1 MVTGRLTATVFV
13 RAEILINRNF
23 EAARTS
29 LSHLAR
35 GCRLTEASEAAYE
48 SGLIGQL
55 RVGPAGDV
63 PGMSK
68 LVRVYV
74 REPVLRDG
82 SAVLAMRWEATG
94 PGGRLFP
101 ALDADLTLTPLDE
114 GSCRLT
120 MDGAYRPPLAALGAG
135 LDRVILNRIAN
146 ATARSLLAA
155 MADSLSGQPPSGL
168 PASGQPPS
176 GLPAGS

>member
-1 MVTGRLTATVFV
+1 VFV
-13 RAEILINRNF
+13 RAETLINRNF
-23 EAARTS
+23 EAARAS
-29 LSHLAR
+29 LAQLAH
-35 GCRLTEASEAAYE
+35 GCHLTEASAAAYE
-48 SGLIGQL
+48 SGLIGEL

-63 PGMSK
+63 RGMSK
-68 LVRVYV
+68 LVRVYA

-82 SAVLAMRWEATG
+82 TAVLTLRWEATG

-114 GSCRLT
+114 VSSRLT

-146 ATARSLLAA
+146 ATARSLLTTIAA
-155 MADSLSGQPPSGL
+155 ALSGE
-168 PASGQPPS
+168 PAPGQPAP
-176 GLPAGS
+176 GQPAPGQPAPGQPAQS